1 MEAAAVSCLLLFL
14 GVVAALLT
22 GFPVAFALGGAA
34 VLMAGIGSL
43 AGTFDP
49 ILLGS
54 LPSRLLDIG
63 LNPTLVAVPLF
74 VFMGTILERSKV
86 AENLLITMGQLFG
99 GLRGGL
105 GISVVLV
112 GALLAASTGIVGATI
127 VTMALI
133 SLPAMRRARY
143 SESLSCGVICA
154 SGTLAQLIPP
164 STVLILLGTML
175 QNANTQ
181 AKLRMGIFSSDPLTV
196 TDLFAGALVPG
207 LVLVGLYIAWIVIR
221 ALIDPESCPPVPMTD
236 AERGKLPLRV
246 LFAMV
251 PPLALIV
258 LVLGSIL
265 TGIATATESAALGGV
280 GAVLLALMNRS
291 LTRQKFAEATRDAV
305 SISLMIYA
313 ILIGATI
320 FSLVFRGFGGED
332 VVIELLHSLP
342 AGALGATIFVL
353 GLMFL
358 LGFMIDTFEII
369 FIVIPIFAP
378 GLIMQG
384 VDPLWLGVAAAMVL
398 QSSYLTPPFGFGI
411 FYLQGASSGLSL
423 PTIYR
428 GVIPFVA
435 IQLAAV
441 AVLWIWPGLVH
452 WLPGVLSG

>member
-1 MEAAAVSCLLLFL
+1 MEAEAISCLLLFV
-14 GVVAALLT
+14 GVVAALVT
-22 GFPVAFALGGAA
+22 GFPVAFALGGSA
-34 VLMAGIGSL
+34 VLMAGIGSYF
-43 AGTFDP
+43 GTFDA

-54 LPSRLLDIG
+54 LPARVLDIG

-74 VFMGTILERSKV
+74 VLMGTVLERSKV

-99 GLRGGL
+99 SLRGGL

-133 SLPAMRRARY
+133 SLPAMQRARY
-143 SESLSCGVICA
+143 DQSLSSGIICA

-164 STVLILLGTML
+164 STVLILLGTAL

-181 AKLRMGIFSSDPLTV
+181 AKLRMGIFSSDPVTV

-207 LVLVGLYIAWIVIR
+207 LVLVGLYVVWIVIR
-221 ALIDPESCPPVPMTD
+221 AALDPESCPPVTMSE
-236 AERGKLPLRV
+236 AERTNLPARI
-246 LFAMV
+246 LFAML
-251 PPLALIV
+251 PPLGLIV

-265 TGIATATESAALGGV
+265 TGLATATESAALGGV
-280 GAVLLALMNRS
+280 GAVLLALMNRQLS
-291 LTRQKFAEATRDAV
+291 LSMLADAARSAM

-342 AGALGATIFVL
+342 AGAIGATIFVL

-358 LGFMIDTFEII
+358 LGFLIDTFEII
-369 FIVIPIFAP
+369 FIVVPIFAP

-384 VDPLWLGVAAAMVL
+384 VDPLWLGVAAAVIL
-398 QSSYLTPPFGFGI
+398 QTSYLTPPFGFGI

-423 PTIYR
+423 PAIYR
-428 GVIPFVA
+428 GVVPFVV
-435 IQLAAV
+435 IQLLAV
-441 AVLWIWPGLVH
+441 VLLSLWPELIH